1 MKIVNIGEKEYKL
14 KLMSLR
20 DLDNVQRMTKKMIA
34 EGSDEDTAQ
43 LIANLQHGVE
53 WAEGSDA
60 YDLGIED
67 SVLLF
72 KEVVGYNDFLKGEKP
87 PGSDST
93 ASCEEKGGTL

>member
-43 LIANLQHGVE
+43 LISNLQHGIA
-53 WAEGSDA
+53 WCEGDGA
-60 YDLGIED
+60 YDLTIENAIT
-67 SVLLF
+67 LLD
-72 KEVVGYNDFLKGEKP
+72 EVVNYNDFLKGEKP
-87 PGSDST
+87 PESDST
-93 ASCEEKGGTL
+93 DSSEVKEGTL